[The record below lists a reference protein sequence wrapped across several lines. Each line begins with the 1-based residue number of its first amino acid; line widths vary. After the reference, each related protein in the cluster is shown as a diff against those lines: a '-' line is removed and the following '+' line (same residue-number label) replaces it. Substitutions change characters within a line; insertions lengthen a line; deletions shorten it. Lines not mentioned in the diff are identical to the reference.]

1 MHRYSCGAQSKAKAG
16 EITGGGVPSAV
27 TGGARSTSRNFS
39 EKRIADESE
48 NVKSPTLDDEIRRQ
62 IMSEENKATALLRD
76 VGKQYP
82 EPVAYAAD
90 LTDAIL
96 SQSQGDVK
104 YSVFNEE
111 VTRQLLDNSDILYVD
126 PNKKNR

>member
-1 MHRYSCGAQSKAKAG
+1 MHRYSCGAQSKAKAR

-90 LTDAIL
+90 LTDVIL
-96 SQSQGDVK
+96 SQSKGDVK
-104 YSVFNEE
+104 YSAFTEE
-111 VTRQLLDNSDILYVD
+111 VARVGLQYILD
-126 PNKKNR
+126 K

>member
-39 EKRIADESE
+39 EKRIADENE

-90 LTDAIL
+90 LTDVIL
-96 SQSQGDVK
+96 SQSKGDVK
-104 YSVFNEE
+104 YSAFTEE
-111 VTRQLLDNSDILYVD
+111 VARVGLQYILD
-126 PNKKNR
+126 K

>member
-1 MHRYSCGAQSKAKAG
+1 MALNPRQKPEKLPAACPQPLP
-16 EITGGGVPSAV
+16 E
-27 TGGARSTSRNFS
+27 GARSTSRNFS

-48 NVKSPTLDDEIRRQ
+48 NIKSPTLDDEIRRQ

-96 SQSQGDVK
+96 SQSKGDVK
-104 YSVFNEE
+104 YSVFDEE
-111 VTRQLLDNSDILYVD
+111 VARQMPDNSDILYVD

>member
-48 NVKSPTLDDEIRRQ
+48 NVKSLTLDDEIRRQ
-62 IMSEENKATALLRD
+62 IMSEENKATALLRN
-76 VGKQYP
+76 VGIKIT

-96 SQSQGDVK
+96 SQSMGDVK
-104 YSVFNEE
+104 YSAFTEE
-111 VTRQLLDNSDILYVD
+111 AARQLLDNSDILYVE

>member
-62 IMSEENKATALLRD
+62 IMGEEAESLPNGFGYKAERPKGYRSDDTIPD
-76 VGKQYP
+76 VNGN
-82 EPVAYAAD
+82 
-90 LTDAIL
+90 
-96 SQSQGDVK
+96 VK
-104 YSVFNEE
+104 CSAFNEE
-111 VTRQLLDNSDILYVD
+111 VARQMLDNSDILYC
-126 PNKKNR
+126 

>member
-1 MHRYSCGAQSKAKAG
+1 MHRYSFGAQSQAKAG

-62 IMSEENKATALLRD
+62 IMSEENKATALL
-76 VGKQYP
+76 
-82 EPVAYAAD
+82 
-90 LTDAIL
+90 
-96 SQSQGDVK
+96 
-104 YSVFNEE
+104 
-111 VTRQLLDNSDILYVD
+111 
-126 PNKKNR
+126 

>member
-1 MHRYSCGAQSKAKAG
+1 M
-16 EITGGGVPSAV
+16 PSAV

-39 EKRIADESE
+39 EKRIAAESE
-48 NVKSPTLDDEIRRQ
+48 NVKSPTLYDEIRRQ

-96 SQSQGDVK
+96 SQSKGDVK
-104 YSVFNEE
+104 YSAFNEE
-111 VTRQLLDNSDILYVD
+111 VARQLLDNSDILYVD

>member
-1 MHRYSCGAQSKAKAG
+1 MVLNPRQKPEKLPAASCPQPLP
-16 EITGGGVPSAV
+16 E
-27 TGGARSTSRNFS
+27 GARSTSRNFS

-96 SQSQGDVK
+96 SQSKGDVK
-104 YSVFNEE
+104 YSAFNEE
-111 VTRQLLDNSDILYVD
+111 VARQMLDNSDILYC
-126 PNKKNR
+126 

>member
-1 MHRYSCGAQSKAKAG
+1 M
-16 EITGGGVPSAV
+16 PSAV

-48 NVKSPTLDDEIRRQ
+48 NVKSLTLDDEIRRQ
-62 IMSEENKATALLRD
+62 IMSEENKATALLRN
-76 VGKQYP
+76 VGIKIT

-96 SQSQGDVK
+96 SQSMGDVK
-104 YSVFNEE
+104 YSAFTEE
-111 VTRQLLDNSDILYVD
+111 AARQLLDNSDILYVE